1 MPARADTVWVGA
13 PERGPPPPSLEAID
27 MAHDARE
34 ETPEA
39 TARLRPMAVVRRCS
53 AALPDAARVAWATY
67 QAFTAHKSAALAGAV
82 AFYTLLGLSP
92 LLFVVGAVVRLVYG
106 DGYPVLDRALPALQP
121 VIPLERSD
129 LAALLGNFVSA
140 SSVPVGS
147 VGFLG
152 LLWTASSAFNLTY
165 EAICHAGGVPARF
178 VRRRLIGL
186 AAPLVLGIIALAMF
200 FAVSAAPLARLLFHP
215 PIDLGFLGRLA
226 LFGKHLL
233 NGVAVAPVLFV
244 VYKACAGRH
253 LGSRYALVSALL
265 FGPVW
270 EFSKWG
276 FWHIAADTAQRG
288 AVYGALTTVVMVL
301 LWEYSTAAILILGA
315 EMAFVLQRRRE
326 APQKDGVT
334 GQG

>member
-1 MPARADTVWVGA
+1 
-13 PERGPPPPSLEAID
+13 
-27 MAHDARE
+27 MAHDDHDESPHGKAD
-34 ETPEA
+34 
-39 TARLRPMAVVRRCS
+39 LMRRYLL
-53 AALPDAARVAWATY
+53 ALPGAGRVAWETY

-121 VIPLERSD
+121 VIPLQRRE
-129 LAALLGNFVSA
+129 LAELLGNFVSA
-140 SSVPVGS
+140 SSVPIGS
-147 VGFLG
+147 VGFIG

-178 VRRRLIGL
+178 IRRRLMGL
-186 AAPLVLGIIALAMF
+186 AAPLVLGMVALAMF
-200 FAVSAAPLARLLFHP
+200 FAASAAPLARLLFHP

-226 LFGKHLL
+226 LFGRHLV
-233 NGVAVAPVLFV
+233 NGLGVAPVLFV

-253 LGSRYALVSALL
+253 LGSRHAVVSALI

-301 LWEYSTAAILILGA
+301 LWVYYSAAILILGA
-315 EMAFVLQRRRE
+315 EMAFVLQRR
-326 APQKDGVT
+326 
-334 GQG
+334 GQGPGNERTTGPV